1 MRPYG
6 HMPVVRPL
14 TSAADDKRIRSEF
27 AAGSV
32 ILADVQPPNRDT
44 AICVIGLGPR
54 GLSVVERVCANA
66 VADGTTVRVHV
77 VDPHLDAGGRV
88 WHTGQPGVLLMNT
101 VAAQVTMFTDASVSC
116 AGPVRTGPSLY
127 EWATLFLPTEPFGP
141 YPEWLYAEAAELGPD
156 SYPTRAF
163 YGHYLRWVFGRLLR
177 FAPGI
182 VDIETHP
189 VRAVGIADDRD
200 GTQTVTLEDGQ
211 VIAGLDAVVL
221 ALGHLDV
228 PVSGEEQALA
238 DFAAARGLRYVPPG
252 NPAEA
257 DLDRIPAG
265 EHVALRGLGLNFFD
279 HMALLTTGRGGKFI
293 SFGDGLR
300 YEPSGRE
307 PVLVAGS
314 RRGVPYHA
322 RGANQKGVHGR
333 HIPLFLTPE
342 VIAELRSGSPVGFAT
357 TVWPLVD
364 REVRA
369 VFHAAQIAAG
379 GGDTEGFLAAF
390 RANPDDHDLP
400 ARFGSTR
407 PWDWEQ
413 VARPYGDRGFA
424 DHDEFRSW
432 LLDYLRQ
439 DLAEARLGNVD
450 GPLKAALDVMRDI
463 RNEIRLV
470 VDHGGLTGGSY
481 RDELL
486 SWYTPLGAFVSIGP
500 PPSRIAEMIAL
511 IEAGVLRVCGPGMRV
526 KAAPGGFVVSS
537 DEIPGAEFV
546 AQTLIEARLPVSDI
560 RATSDPLVRG
570 LLASGACTTYRLPD
584 AESGDFVTG
593 GLAVTPKPYR
603 IIDAA
608 GNAHPRRFAFGVPT
622 EPVHWGTAA
631 GVRPGVDSVIL
642 GDADAIAR
650 ACLAVRRTA
659 PLEKVEG

>member
-1 MRPYG
+1 M
-6 HMPVVRPL
+6 
-14 TSAADDKRIRSEF
+14 
-27 AAGSV
+27 
-32 ILADVQPPNRDT
+32 
-44 AICVIGLGPR
+44 
-54 GLSVVERVCANA
+54 ERLCSNA
-66 VADGTTVRVHV
+66 VASGTRVRVHV
-77 VDPHLDAGGRV
+77 VDPHLRAGGRV

-127 EWATLFLPTEPFGP
+127 EWATLFVPTEPFGP
-141 YPEWLYAEAAELGPD
+141 YPEWLYAEAASLGPD

-163 YGHYLRWVFGRLLR
+163 YGFYLRWVFDRLTR

-182 VDIETHP
+182 ADIEAHA
-189 VRAVGIADDRD
+189 VRAVSIDDDPEGDPGDPDCR
-200 GTQTVTLEDGQ
+200 QAVTLDDGQ
-211 VIAGLDAVVL
+211 VLANLDAVVL

-228 PVSGEEQALA
+228 PVSGEEQALR
-238 DFAAARGLRYVPPG
+238 DFAGAHGLRYVPPG

-257 DLDRIPAG
+257 ELDAIPAG

-279 HMALLTTGRGGKFI
+279 HMALLTTGRGGRFV
-293 SFGDGLR
+293 SWGDGLR

-314 RRGVPYHA
+314 RRGIPYHA

-333 HIPLFLTPE
+333 HIPLFLTPD
-342 VIAELRSGSPVGFAT
+342 VIAALRAGGPVGFT
-357 TVWPLVD
+357 TAVWPLVD

-369 VFHAAQIAAG
+369 VFHAAHVTAAG
-379 GGDTEGFLAAF
+379 GDTAAFLTAF
-390 RANPDDHDLP
+390 RADPDDPDLP
-400 ARFGSTR
+400 ARFGSTGR
-407 PWDWEQ
+407 WDWDL
-413 VARPYGDRGFA
+413 VARPYGERRFG
-424 DHDEFRSW
+424 DHDEFRTW
-432 LLDYLRQ
+432 LLGHLRQ
-439 DLAEARLGNVD
+439 DLAEARLGNVH

-470 VDHGGLTGGSY
+470 VDHGGLTGASY

-500 PPSRIAEMIAL
+500 PPTRIAEMIAL
-511 IEAGVLRVCGPGMRV
+511 IEADVLRVCGPGMRV
-526 KAAPGGFVVSS
+526 KPAPTGFVVSS
-537 DEIPGAEFV
+537 EEIPGAEFV
-546 AQTLIEARLPVSDI
+546 AQTLVEARLPMTDI

-570 LLASGACTTYRLPD
+570 LLESGACTTYRIPD
-584 AESGDFVTG
+584 AESGDFVSG

-603 IIDAA
+603 LIDAA
-608 GNAHPRRFAFGVPT
+608 GGAHPRRFAFGVPT

-650 ACLAVRRTA
+650 ACLAMRPAVR
-659 PLEKVEG
+659 LEKVEG